1 MFKGMFNKKR
11 WLKNLIIM
19 GIATVVLLLGA
30 GLVSAQDEA
39 PTAADITSLKI
50 GIDTT
55 WVLLTGFL
63 VFIMQLGFAILET
76 GMIRGTAAVNALLEN
91 FLEAG
96 VAAVVWW
103 ALGFGLAF
111 GADNGSGLFG
121 TTLFAPGLDT
131 ADTIYY
137 GNISVLTMFFFQ
149 FAFAAT
155 ASSITTGAMAE
166 RTDFVGNLIY
176 TVIVIA
182 FIYPIVVHW
191 VWGGGWLFQQGFF
204 DFAGSNVVHT
214 VGGVIALVGAFLL
227 GPRKGKVWGKAI
239 PAHNLGLALIGTM
252 ILWFGW
258 YGFNPGSTLGAVGVT
273 GTIGI
278 VVLNTTLGG
287 GAGSLV
293 AMFFQFFRTGKWD
306 LPATLNGSLAGL
318 VAVTGGCAFI
328 SPVAALIIGAVG
340 GVLVLLW
347 GDLLEKIKIDDA
359 VGASSVHLA
368 CGVWG
373 ILAIGLFA
381 EPSLT
386 PFAANANSGLGGLLV
401 GGGSAQ
407 IMITQIIGA
416 AATIAWTGGTSLVM
430 FLGLKAIK
438 RLRVN
443 AKAEQDGNFIDN
455 YEHGQT
461 VWPDILPLPDVDA
474 HKAPVGG
481 RVPSAAPGAAD

>member
-1 MFKGMFNKKR
+1 MNMRRRHIRRLMVLG
-11 WLKNLIIM
+11 LCALIM
-19 GIATVVLLLGA
+19 AVFGRTVA
-30 GLVSAQDEA
+30 FAQDAQVA
-39 PTAADITSLKI
+39 PTMDDITSIKI
-50 GIDTT
+50 GIDTA

-63 VFIMQLGFAILET
+63 VFFMQLGFAILET
-76 GMIRGTAAVNALLEN
+76 GMIRQTAAVNGLLEN

-96 VAAVVWW
+96 VGAIVWW
-103 ALGFGLAF
+103 VVGFGLAF

-121 TTLFAPGLDT
+121 TTLFAPGIDT

-155 ASSITTGAMAE
+155 ASTITTGAMAE

-176 TVIVIA
+176 TVIVTA
-182 FIYPIVVHW
+182 FIYPIIVHW

-214 VGGVIALVGAFLL
+214 VGGVIALIGAWML
-227 GPRKGKVWGKAI
+227 GPRKGKVWGTAI
-239 PAHNLGLALIGTM
+239 PPHNLGLALIGTM
-252 ILWFGW
+252 ILWVGW
-258 YGFNPGSTLGAVGVT
+258 YGFNPGSTLGAVGVG

-287 GAGSLV
+287 GVGSLS
-293 AMFFQFFRTGKWD
+293 AMFFQYFRTGKWD
-306 LPATLNGSLAGL
+306 LSATLNGSLAGL

-328 SPVAALIIGAVG
+328 SPLASIIVGAVG
-340 GVLVLLW
+340 GIILLLW
-347 GDLLEKIKIDDA
+347 GDLLERIKVDDA

-373 ILAIGLFA
+373 IIAIGLFA

-386 PFAANANSGLGGLLV
+386 PFAANVKAGFGGLLV
-401 GGGSAQ
+401 PGGGAD
-407 IMITQIIGA
+407 ILITQIIGS
-416 AATIAWTGGTSLVM
+416 AATILWVGVTSVIM
-430 FLGLKAIK
+430 FGALKAIG

-443 AKAEQDGNFIDN
+443 PKAEVDGNFIDA

-461 VWPDILPLPDVDA
+461 VWPDILPLPGEGPIAGVEKRA
-474 HKAPVGG
+474 TAPATG
-481 RVPSAAPGAAD
+481 D